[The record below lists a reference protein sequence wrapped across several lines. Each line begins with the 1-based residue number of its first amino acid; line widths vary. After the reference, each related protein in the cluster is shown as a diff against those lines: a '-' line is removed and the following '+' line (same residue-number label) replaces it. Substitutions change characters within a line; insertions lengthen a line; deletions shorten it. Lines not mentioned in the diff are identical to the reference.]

1 MKKEKVYEI
10 RWHGRG
16 GQGTVT
22 AANVVSQT
30 AFNEGYLGVQS
41 IPLIGAERRGSALAV
56 FSRLSKKPINLISQ
70 IYNPDIIV
78 CIDPSLF
85 KKNKEEVTAG
95 IKDKGTLIVNS
106 TKDPEDIDVDSKNI
120 KVCSVDASGI
130 SVDLELYFGGSV
142 VVNSP
147 MLGAFSKGSGLI
159 KLDSLINVIKSKWK
173 GKWGEKN
180 CEAIERAYKELKIKE
195 AL

>member
-1 MKKEKVYEI
+1 MKEEKVYEI

-22 AANVVSQT
+22 AANILSQT
-30 AFNEGYLGVQS
+30 AFKEGYLGVQS

-85 KKNKEEVTAG
+85 KKNKEMVTAG

-106 TKDPEDIDVDSKNI
+106 TKEPTEIDVNSKNVKI
-120 KVCSVDASGI
+120 CTVDASGI
-130 SVDLELYFGGSV
+130 SVDLELYLGGSV

-147 MLGAFSKGSGLI
+147 MLGAFVKGSNLV
-159 KLDSLINVIKSKWK
+159 KLETLLDIIESKWK
-173 GKWGEKN
+173 GEWGKKN
-180 CEAIERAYKELKIKE
+180 IEAIKKAYKELKIKE
-195 AL
+195 AH

>member
-1 MKKEKVYEI
+1 LVNERIYEI

-22 AANVVSQT
+22 AANLVSAA
-30 AFNEGYLGVQS
+30 AFKEGYLGVQS

-70 IYNPDIIV
+70 IYEPDIVI

-85 KKNKEEVTAG
+85 KKNRDMVLSG
-95 IKDKGTLIVNS
+95 LKDKGTLIVN
-106 TKDPEDIDVDSKNI
+106 TTTNPEDITIDGKDI
-120 KVCSVDASGI
+120 RICAVDASGI
-130 SVDLELYFGGSV
+130 SVKLELYVGGSV

-147 MLGAFSKGSGLI
+147 MLGAFCKGTE
-159 KLDSLINVIKSKWK
+159 LINLDTLTGVLQSKWK
-173 GKWGEKN
+173 GEWGQKN
-180 CEAIERAYKELKIKE
+180 IEAVKRAYDELKIKE
-195 AL
+195 V